1 MTHFT
6 FFQRVRNKIR
16 VDKGTKLKLAKNIK
30 VVGCKITVRGK
41 NNRLEM
47 EEGVKIH
54 RSSIEIMGNN
64 CLVKIAKNSMI
75 GDGCYLMTKEEG
87 VAVIIGESCGLS
99 RNVKV
104 MASDG
109 HPIYQNNVRING
121 AQDIILGDNIWVAD
135 NVTVLKGVRVG
146 SGSVIGINA
155 VVTKSVPDNAI
166 VAGNPA
172 KVVKENITWKP

>member
-1 MTHFT
+1 MIHFT

-16 VDKGTKLKLAKNIK
+16 VDKSTKLILAKNVK
-30 VVGCKITVRGK
+30 LVGCKITIRGK
-41 NNRLEM
+41 NNRLEI

-64 CLVKIAKNSMI
+64 CLITIAKNSMI

-87 VAVIIGESCGLS
+87 VNIIIGESCGLS

-109 HPIYQNNVRING
+109 HPIYKNGVRINE
-121 AQDIILGDNIWVAD
+121 AQDIILGNNIWIAD
-135 NVTVLKGVRVG
+135 NVTILKGVHLD
-146 SGSVIGINA
+146 SGSVVGINS
-155 VVTKSVPDNAI
+155 VVTKSVSSNSI

-172 KVVKENITWKP
+172 QVVKENITWEP